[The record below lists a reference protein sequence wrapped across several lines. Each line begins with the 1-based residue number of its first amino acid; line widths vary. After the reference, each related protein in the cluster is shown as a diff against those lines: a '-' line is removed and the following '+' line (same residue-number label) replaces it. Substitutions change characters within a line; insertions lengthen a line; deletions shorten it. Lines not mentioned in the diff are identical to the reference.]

1 MCLRSE
7 TSVRTRPDM
16 ANSRI
21 PRTSISKRVLVQTLS
36 SENEFDLYANEPHS
50 HECFLTKTRFDTEA
64 KGYSEIDKSNTRT
77 QDVKSFL
84 KNTYTLK
91 RMAIKIHCSSLF
103 TCRPLG
109 LGSFPTVFFARILV
123 LSPRTPSPVFV
134 LFIFRFVIWLV
145 MTPRCVS

>member
-1 MCLRSE
+1 ME
-7 TSVRTRPDM
+7 
-16 ANSRI
+16 
-21 PRTSISKRVLVQTLS
+21 
-36 SENEFDLYANEPHS
+36 
-50 HECFLTKTRFDTEA
+50 TRFDTEA
-64 KGYSEIDKSNTRT
+64 KGYSEIDKSHTRT

-123 LSPRTPSPVFV
+123 LSPRTPPPVFV
-134 LFIFRFVIWLV
+134 LFIFRFVKWLV
-145 MTPRCVS
+145 MPPRRVC